1 MMTITQ
7 QDPRL
12 ARAQYNQDA
21 ILSASPSRLLTMLF
35 DRLMLD
41 LQRAEAA
48 QLEQDFARATPYLL
62 HAQDIVAELASSLD
76 VERWDGGQGL
86 LAVYLFS
93 STKLVSANIDR
104 SIERTREVIGI
115 MEPLRQTW
123 HEAAELVA
131 QRFQALAAPRQ
142 DGMLGIG

>member
-1 MMTITQ
+1 MTMT

-21 ILSASPSRLLTMLF
+21 ILSASPNRLLTMLF

-48 QLEQDFARATPYLL
+48 QSEQDWSRASGHLI
-62 HAQDIVAELASSLD
+62 HAQDIVAELAGTLD
-76 VERWDGGQGL
+76 VERWDGGQNL
-86 LAVYLFS
+86 LAIYLFS
-93 STKLVSANIDR
+93 STKLVSANVEH
-104 SIERTREVIGI
+104 SVERTREVITI

-123 HEAAELVA
+123 HEAAAIVA
-131 QRFQALAAPRQ
+131 QQQAAQ
-142 DGMLGIG
+142 HGGTGTGELGFA

>member
-1 MMTITQ
+1 MTMT

-35 DRLMLD
+35 DRLLLD

-48 QLEQDFARATPYLL
+48 QIEEDWNRASPYLV
-62 HAQDIVAELASSLD
+62 HAQDIVAELAGSLD
-76 VERWDGGQGL
+76 VERWDGGQNL

-93 STKLVSANIDR
+93 STKLVSANIQH
-104 SIERTREVIGI
+104 SVEMTREVIAL

-123 HEAAELVA
+123 HEAAEL
-131 QRFQALAAPRQ
+131 LARESMTSGVRA
-142 DGMLGIG
+142 GGNLGFA